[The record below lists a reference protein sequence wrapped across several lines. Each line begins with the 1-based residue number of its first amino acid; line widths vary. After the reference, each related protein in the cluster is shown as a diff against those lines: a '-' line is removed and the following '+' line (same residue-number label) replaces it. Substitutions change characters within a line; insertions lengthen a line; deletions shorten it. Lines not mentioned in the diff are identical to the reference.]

1 MRPKLALKTLFRS
14 PVRMILT
21 FILLVAVTF
30 TLFSQ
35 VLEHAVTVREVNRAA
50 EQYDGVCAVD
60 MQGGKANPSTPWYAT
75 TDTRLGIVPQFAES
89 YPKIESE
96 AIDKISALPYITFL
110 DTRYMTAGVSDEYM
124 RLDDG
129 KYFYNYTA
137 QCLIEG
143 TVMNTNEVGE
153 GCFKVGFKDVKII
166 TDVSPEPITS
176 NTLLHLDMFIGGGVG
191 YNGLRTMVQFPQ
203 KYAYEGGEEDL
214 IANFEIGQRMV
225 FVARYEPLLGYG
237 ENKQT
242 LELMAIGDYIV
253 ETWNNWLWI
262 IDEDAP
268 ENYIETEEYADL
280 KLLANII
287 NLNHKTFDV
296 VYTDNMDSIMR
307 FSNGSMA
314 IVDGRGIV
322 PEDSLENHNVCV
334 VSREFAKAYELQVGD
349 TITMNLGD
357 KLFEQYK
364 GLGAVP
370 ITPARVADSYTEV
383 TLEIVGIYSDLDAN
397 VDQMTEA
404 EWSYSVNTIFVPK
417 ALLNVPEEELENHT
431 FTSGEVSF
439 VVENAWDI
447 PAFLEETLPKIEE
460 KGYTVIFNDE
470 GWLDMADGFAASKE
484 LAVIKIAV
492 LSAAVLVATWF
503 TAMLYIMGRKKDYA
517 IMRVLGT
524 SVKKSNTSLLLPFMT
539 VTFAAV
545 IVGAASAWINT
556 SKTIGSSNALQV
568 LAEFAIDTSIP
579 VGVVVLCVLS
589 ELVLAFVIALM
600 MLLNLGKKPP
610 LVLIQGDGAKRKKVK
625 QIVAEPQ
632 EPIILGDLEI
642 TPSYELPK
650 HPKYERRFVWRYI
663 FRHIKRTISKAILT
677 ILLCVLLL
685 NVVGQLDIMRMS
697 YTALVEE
704 TVIKSNFVGGLL
716 LENIEPLKNSGYAKD
731 VYYSASNYMDLNNTG
746 CELVVTND
754 PVKFTDGAITIE
766 YAEGYGDEV
775 FDSLNFAVVIGK
787 DFADMLGVKAGDTVT
802 VSPYQYFAML
812 CNSYI
817 EKFRRNNKGSIKS
830 NGEILALYEED
841 INFAFSME
849 ACELT
854 VAGTFVVNDSQAAGT
869 YFNYVFTPGTVR
881 SSSDKFGTIT
891 PLGVVEAVAADNYR
905 LTEYREFAEELAGGT
920 VSEGVMFVMDTSKIE
935 NLLNTLRLVEML
947 YPIAVVVTLVIGAFL
962 CGLIIVQT
970 SKDIAIM
977 RVLGTSK
984 AKTRTILVLEQMILC
999 VIGIIISGIVLYIRG
1014 ALAQMLW
1021 VFGAYAIVILL
1032 ASIVASVAASR
1043 KNVLELLQTKE

>member
-1 MRPKLALKTLFRS
+1 MKILCRS

-35 VLEHAVTVREVNRAA
+35 VLEHAVTVREVEKAA
-50 EQYDGVCAVD
+50 EQYDGVGAVD
-60 MQGGKANPSTPWYAT
+60 ISGGKSNSSTPWYVT
-75 TDTRLGIVPQFAES
+75 TDERLGIKPEFAES
-89 YPKIESE
+89 YPEIETE
-96 AIDKISALPYITFL
+96 TVEKLLDLPYVTFV
-110 DTRYMTAGVSDEYM
+110 DTRYMTAGVSEEYL

-129 KYFYNYTA
+129 KFFYNYTT
-137 QCLIEG
+137 QCLVEG
-143 TVMNTNEVGE
+143 TVMSVAEVNEGYY
-153 GCFKVGFKDVKII
+153 KVSFKDVEII
-166 TDVSPEPITS
+166 TDISPEPVTR
-176 NTLLHLDMFIGGGVG
+176 NTLLHLDMTVGGGIG
-191 YNGLRTMVQFPQ
+191 YNGYRTMVQFPQ
-203 KYAYEGGEEDL
+203 KYAYEGGTDDL
-214 IANFEIGQRMV
+214 LVNFETGQRMV
-225 FVARYEPLLGYG
+225 VVSRYEPLLVFGRDV
-237 ENKQT
+237 QT
-242 LELMAIGDYIV
+242 LELMALGDYLVDI
-253 ETWNNWLWI
+253 WNNYFWI

-280 KLLANII
+280 KLLADII

-296 VYTDNMDSIMR
+296 VYTCSTDSIMR

-314 IVDGRGIV
+314 IVEGRGITSADNTKN
-322 PEDSLENHNVCV
+322 PNVCV
-334 VSREFAKAYELQVGD
+334 ISREFAKAYELQIGD
-349 TITMNLGD
+349 TITMDLGD

-370 ITPARVADSYTEV
+370 ITPARVSDSYTET

-397 VDQMTEA
+397 IDQMTEP
-404 EWSYSVNTIFVPK
+404 EWCYSINTVFVPL
-417 ALLNVPEEELENHT
+417 ALLNISEEELENHT

-439 VVENAWDI
+439 VVEDAWDI

-460 KGYTVIFNDE
+460 MGYTVIFNDE
-470 GWLDMADGFAASKE
+470 GWLDMVDGFAASKE
-484 LAVIKIAV
+484 LAIIKIAV

-524 SVKKSNTSLLLPFMT
+524 SVKKSNSSMLLPFMT

-545 IVGAASAWINT
+545 LVGAVAAWINT
-556 SKTIGSSNALQV
+556 SRTIDSSNALQV
-568 LAEFAIDTSIP
+568 LSEFAIDTSIP
-579 VGVVVLCVLS
+579 VSVVILCVLS
-589 ELVLAFVIALM
+589 ELVLAFMISLA
-600 MLLNLGKKPP
+600 MLLSLGKKPP
-610 LVLIQGDGAKRKKVK
+610 LVLIQGEGAKRKKVK
-625 QIVAEPQ
+625 QIVAEPL

-650 HPKYERRFVWRYI
+650 HPKYERQFVWRYI
-663 FRHIKRTISKAILT
+663 FRHIKRTIAKAILT

-685 NVVGQLDIMRMS
+685 NVVGQLDIMRVS
-697 YTALVEE
+697 YTTLVEE
-704 TVIKSNFVGGLL
+704 TVIKSNFVGGLF

-766 YAEGYGDEV
+766 YADGYSSEI
-775 FDSLNFAVVIGK
+775 FDSLNFAIVIGK
-787 DFADMLGVKAGDTVT
+787 DFADMLGVKAGDSVT
-802 VSPYQYFAML
+802 VSPYQYFSDVCRA
-812 CNSYI
+812 YI
-817 EKFRRNNKGSIKS
+817 EKFRQEYPNDNKSA
-830 NGEILALYEED
+830 GEMLAFYEEE
-841 INFAFSME
+841 INQTFMME
-849 ACELT
+849 ACEFT
-854 VAGTFVVNDSQAAGT
+854 VAGIFTIDNAQIAGT

-881 SSSDKFGTIT
+881 SASDKFGTIL
-891 PLGVVEAVAADNYR
+891 PLGVVEAVAADNYM
-905 LTEYREFAEELAGGT
+905 LTEYRQFAEELAGGT
-920 VSEGVMFVMDTSKIE
+920 VTEGVMFVMDTSKIE

-984 AKTRTILVLEQMILC
+984 AKTRIILVLEQMIIC
-999 VIGIIISGIVLYIRG
+999 VVGIIIAGIILYVRG
-1014 ALAQMLW
+1014 AIMQMIW
-1021 VFGAYAIVILL
+1021 IFAAYALVILL
-1032 ASIVASVAASR
+1032 ASIISSVVASR